1 MLVWTLSVKEEAL
14 PIGQEA
20 VHGHAL
26 TSLPPNSCRRYLLT
40 QLLLYLHCLVVGF
53 KTETSLLDISTH
65 CLLVP
70 DTWWERSVEFLNSA
84 AMSVPHLDW
93 GKLTR
98 RHKGGSG
105 YWKAV
110 PFVWKPKRE
119 SEKLVKRIEPG
130 RLECWCG
137 VDLRCLAKVLL
148 VLGDTKKTLKV
159 TGRADLNT
167 FCLFEEGNS
176 GSNSEDEYK
185 INLLW
190 RRQVW

>member
-1 MLVWTLSVKEEAL
+1 MVTHSPA
-14 PIGQEA
+14 
-20 VHGHAL
+20 
-26 TSLPPNSCRRYLLT
+26 SLQT
-40 QLLLYLHCLVVGF
+40 VVDVTF
-53 KTETSLLDISTH
+53 WLNYFCIFTVSWWVSKTETRLLDISTH

-70 DTWWERSVEFLNSA
+70 DTWWEGGVEFLNSA

-98 RHKGGSG
+98 RQEGGSG

-130 RLECWCG
+130 RLECWSG
-137 VDLRCLAKVLL
+137 IELRCLAKVLL
-148 VLGDTKKTLKV
+148 VLGDMKKSLEV
-159 TGRADLNT
+159 IRRADLDT
-167 FCLFEEGNS
+167 FCLSEEGNS
-176 GSNSEDEYK
+176 GSNSEEEYK
-185 INLLW
+185 ITLLW